1 LQQNIKLYDIIFYMI
16 QFIRRLIGILL
27 IGGIVFI
34 TYTNATINHN
44 PTPFIF
50 KDIDELQ
57 EHKVG
62 LVLGTSEKSIGGGDN
77 PFFVN
82 RIEAATKLYEN
93 RKIKKILVSGD
104 NAQVSYNEPKAM
116 QLALIKRGIPNEDI
130 VLDYAGFRTLDSVI
144 RARDV
149 FGQNDIII
157 ISQEFHV
164 KRAVYIARTLGIDAE
179 GFVAEPVNMTFNT
192 RTQVREIMAR
202 TQAWM
207 DVHILNRQPKFLG
220 EKEEII

>member
-1 LQQNIKLYDIIFYMI
+1 MI
-16 QFIRRLIGILL
+16 TFIRRFVGIVL
-27 IGGIVFI
+27 IGGIVFV

-44 PTPFIF
+44 PKPFIF
-50 KDIDELQ
+50 DDVDKIG

-62 LVLGTSEKSIGGGDN
+62 LVLGTSEKTVGGGAN

-82 RIEAATKLYEN
+82 RIEAATKLYQAG
-93 RKIKKILVSGD
+93 KIKKILVSGD
-104 NAQVSYNEPKAM
+104 NAEVSYNEPKAM
-116 QLALIKRGIPNEDI
+116 QIALLDKGIPKEDI

-149 FGQNDIII
+149 FGQNDLII
-157 ISQEFHV
+157 ISQEFHI
-164 KRAVYIARTLGIDAE
+164 KRAVYIARTLGIDAQ
-179 GFVAEPVNMTFNT
+179 GFIADGVSMTFNA
-192 RTQVREIMAR
+192 RTQVREVLAR